1 MPLLTLLGRWLDR
14 GATGLFGVAGA
25 GGGSQTSA
33 FLDAYRQN
41 LAGRVDELGRIVAG
55 FEARAD
61 RAGLPLDAYVTAF
74 TGNGSAVIRWE
85 GEAMAAT
92 IERYRALADTLSA
105 IDRSTPLT
113 EPFVALGG
121 LDPRTAADA
130 WAAFTPALPLD
141 VAGMGYTLAGAIV
154 LMALFQ
160 LLILPVRAGAA
171 AARSPTGKPS
181 PKP

>member
-14 GATGLFGVAGA
+14 GMTGLSGAAGA
-25 GGGSQTSA
+25 GGGSQASA

-41 LAGRVDELGRIVAG
+41 LAGRVDELGQIVGG
-55 FEARAD
+55 FEARATQ
-61 RAGLPLDAYVTAF
+61 AELPLDAYVAEF
-74 TGNGSAVIRWE
+74 TGNESPVIRWE

-92 IERYRALADTLSA
+92 IERYRSLEAALAA

-121 LDPRTAADA
+121 LDARAAADA
-130 WAAFTPALPLD
+130 WANFVPAVPLD
-141 VAGMGYTLAGAIV
+141 ATGLGYTLAGALL
-154 LMALFQ
+154 LMAVFQ
-160 LLILPVRAGAA
+160 LLVLPVRAGAA

-181 PKP
+181 PDP